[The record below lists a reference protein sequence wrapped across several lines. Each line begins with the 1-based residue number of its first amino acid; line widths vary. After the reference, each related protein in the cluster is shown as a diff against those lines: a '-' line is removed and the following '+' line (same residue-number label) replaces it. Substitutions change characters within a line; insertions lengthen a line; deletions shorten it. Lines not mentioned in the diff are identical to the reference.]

1 MSAALHRDSGV
12 EDGIRHFLEHLRIE
26 RNYAQYTL
34 DSYRCDLQQFARFL
48 YPRIADSAL
57 PIKQIDRAIVR
68 EFVEDLQL
76 RGMKNSTVARKLTAL
91 RSFFRFLCREGVL
104 TASPAHGIATPEVEV
119 RPRPQ
124 LPLDKIE
131 EAIELPDTGTFSGA
145 RDRAILEV
153 FYGGGVR
160 LGELVALNLSALD
173 LEEGLLHLGRKGR
186 KERTAPIGS
195 LALNALKAYIQRRA
209 DVLIEIDITQVEAGA
224 LFLNGRGR
232 RLSRRSVQ
240 RLVHRYLHRVME
252 DGQSLSPH
260 LLRHSFAA
268 HLLHAGADLASVKE
282 MLGHATVV
290 STQAYAEPTLERL
303 QRIYA
308 QAHPRNE

>member
-1 MSAALHRDSGV
+1 MPAALHRDSGI
-12 EDGIRHFLEHLRIE
+12 ENAIGHFLKYLQVE
-26 RNYAQYTL
+26 RNYAPYTL
-34 DSYRCDLQQFARFL
+34 ESYRCDLRQFARFL

-57 PIKQIDRAIVR
+57 PIRVVERATVR
-68 EFVEDLQL
+68 EFVEDLHL

-91 RSFFRFLCREGVL
+91 RSFFRFLCRQGVL
-104 TASPAHGIATPEVEV
+104 AANPAHGVAAPVVEV

-124 LPLDKIE
+124 LPLEKIE
-131 EAIELPDTGTFSGA
+131 EAIELPEIQTFSGA

-160 LGELVALNLSALD
+160 LGELVELNLSALD
-173 LEEGLLHLGRKGR
+173 LEEGLLRLLNKGR
-186 KERTAPIGS
+186 KERIVPIGS
-195 LALNALKAYIQRRA
+195 LALGALKTYIQRRA
-209 DVLIEIDITQVEAGA
+209 EVLIELDIKLVEAGA

-240 RLVHRYLHRVME
+240 RVVQRYLHRVV

-268 HLLHAGADLASVKE
+268 HLLHAGADLASVRE

-303 QRIYA
+303 QHIYA
-308 QAHPRNE
+308 QAHPRSE

>member
-1 MSAALHRDSGV
+1 MPASLHRDSGV

-26 RNYAQYTL
+26 RNYAAYTL
-34 DSYRCDLQQFARFL
+34 ESYRCDLQQFARFL
-48 YPRIADSAL
+48 YPRIADASL
-57 PIKQIDRAIVR
+57 PVKLVERSTVR
-68 EFVEDLQL
+68 EFVEDLHM

-91 RSFFRFLCREGVL
+91 RTFFRFLCREGVL
-104 TASPAHGIATPEVEV
+104 AASPAHGVATPEVEQ

-124 LPLDKIE
+124 LPLEKIE
-131 EAIELPDTGTFSGA
+131 EAIELPETETFSGA

-160 LGELVALNLSALD
+160 LGELVELNLSAID
-173 LEEGLLHLGRKGR
+173 LEEGLLHLGIKGP
-186 KERTAPIGS
+186 KERTVPIGR
-195 LALNALKAYIQRRA
+195 LALQALNVYIQRRA
-209 DVLIEIDITQVEAGA
+209 EVLIELDITLVDAGA

-232 RLSRRSVQ
+232 RFSRRSIQ
-240 RLVHRYLHRVME
+240 RVVHRYLHRVVE
-252 DGQSLSPH
+252 GQSLSPH

-308 QAHPRNE
+308 KAHPRNE

>member
-1 MSAALHRDSGV
+1 MPAALHRGSGA
-12 EDGIRHFLEHLRIE
+12 EDGISHFIEYLRVE
-26 RNYAQYTL
+26 RNYAGNTL
-34 DSYRCDLQQFARFL
+34 ESYRCDLQQFARFL
-48 YPRIADSAL
+48 YPRVDDAL
-57 PIKQIDRAIVR
+57 LPLNKIQR
-68 EFVEDLQL
+68 ETVSEFIEDLRM
-76 RGMKNSTVARKLTAL
+76 RGMKNSTMARKLTAL
-91 RSFFRFLCREGVL
+91 RTFFRFLCREGVL
-104 TASPAHGIATPEVEV
+104 AANPASGVAAPVVEQ

-124 LPLDKIE
+124 LSLEKIE
-131 EAIELPDTGTFSGA
+131 EAIELPDAATSSGA

-160 LGELVALNLSALD
+160 LGELVELNLSALD
-173 LEEGLLHLGRKGR
+173 LEEGILKLGGKGG
-186 KERTAPIGS
+186 KERVVPVGS
-195 LALNALKAYIQRRA
+195 LALKALKTYVQRRA
-209 DVLIEIDITQVEAGA
+209 ELLLEMDITQVEVGA

-232 RLSRRSVQ
+232 RLSRRTVQ
-240 RLVHRYLHRVME
+240 RVVQRYLHRVV
-252 DGQSLSPH
+252 DGESLSPH

-303 QRIYA
+303 QRVYA